1 MKPSEDDK
9 QSVEAVVQECTL
21 SFGKSESCPS
31 AGIGSDE
38 AEESDEDMGFGLFD
52 TPPPREITPPEGCH
66 SRFFSHYSRERGGS
80 PTKENGRGRG
90 GRRTTPP
97 SQSRETA
104 TRSAGSP
111 AQSASLAQFLLVR
124 LFAFTTSDM
133 SNPSDRQL
141 HLLAVP
147 MVCSVQWHRLVRPLS
162 LVQRRSKNV
171 LRPLA
176 PPKEITDIEKVISII
191 ELQDFEGSWTEAT
204 QLTSTMGIKEKILC
218 TKMESYWI
226 TWVVVAFLEQ
236 KMGKERETW
245 DLVICKAKTWLKG
258 NFFRTE
264 VLEAE
269 ARQVIQ
275 QWN

>member
-176 PPKEITDIEKVISII
+176 PPKEITDMLLPTVKKSFPSSSCKTSRAPGLRRRSLPVPWVSRKKSCV
-191 ELQDFEGSWTEAT
+191 QRWNRTGSPGWLLRFWSKRWAKRGR
-204 QLTSTMGIKEKILC
+204 LGI
-218 TKMESYWI
+218 W
-226 TWVVVAFLEQ
+226 
-236 KMGKERETW
+236 
-245 DLVICKAKTWLKG
+245 
-258 NFFRTE
+258 
-264 VLEAE
+264 
-269 ARQVIQ
+269 
-275 QWN
+275 